1 MPGYDKTDRE
11 GRFRLAVPT
20 GKGKVIIVGPMRG
33 YDIPSPRENIEG
45 FFKEIEV
52 VAGKPAE
59 ELKLAVGRRTP
70 EKEQPLLRRDDSHRT
85 ESLTKATKAA
95 NEVCDNSARQSHKIQ
110 RANRWREPRSALSQ
124 WFRDP
129 EGEGR
134 PVQTDQDGQFLIRI
148 KPRPFPNEI
157 IVAIQKEL
165 KLHGHVRM
173 PDIPQTGTE
182 KSPGSTPSVSNRH
195 CNRAVCWKVTSR
207 FPEH

>member
-33 YDIPSPRENIEG
+33 YDIPSPRENIPG

-59 ELKLAVGRRTP
+59 ELKFAVGRRTP
-70 EKEQPLLRRDDSHRT
+70 EKEQPLLRRDDSNRT

-95 NEVCDNSARQSHKIQ
+95 NEVPTIVQGKVIDPEGKPVAG
-110 RANRWREPRSALSQ
+110 AEVGLSQ

-182 KSPGSTPSVSNRH
+182 KSPVNPSVSNRH
-195 CNRAVCWKVTSR
+195 CNRACAGR
-207 FPEH
+207 